1 MQGLETEHLKV
12 TDVGDS
18 QKGGQGASQRSTS
31 NLTDNC
37 NPQKPLGVFINAP
50 PQITESESQDGN
62 LESALLKRFPSDLHS
77 QSVRGNFKTFTPSFE
92 SSLLNLPV
100 FQIMHFNISRIEPCN

>member
-1 MQGLETEHLKV
+1 M
-12 TDVGDS
+12 S
-18 QKGGQGASQRSTS
+18 AN

-37 NPQKPLGVFINAP
+37 NPQKPLGTFINAP

-62 LESALLKRFPSDLHS
+62 QESALLKSFPSDLHS
-77 QSVRGNFKTFTPSFE
+77 QSVGGNFKTFTPSFE

-100 FQIMHFNISRIEPCN
+100 FQIMHFNINRIELCNLNF